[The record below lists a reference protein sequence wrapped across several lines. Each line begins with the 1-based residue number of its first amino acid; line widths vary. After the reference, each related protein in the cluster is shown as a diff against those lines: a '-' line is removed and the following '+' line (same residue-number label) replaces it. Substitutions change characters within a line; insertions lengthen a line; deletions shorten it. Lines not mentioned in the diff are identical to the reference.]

1 MENRIL
7 DLSFQT
13 FSVVIK
19 FYCIWYSV
27 HWCKVLKWETE
38 NFYAPCIMLSR
49 ASRHQ
54 VRLLLQKIVPQAK
67 SHNTLK
73 GQFFV
78 GCHFVLRRSSPALA
92 QSWESLP
99 RPRSACNEKKTSA
112 FLAQCQRPHGKVPNL
127 IFKHSEFGRHSCVI
141 ILSILWADHSTWKAK
156 RSHEWAQSR
165 RGTWFKLELLF
176 HSMIMIDMQSHQ
188 TTFQG
193 VCVVCVVY
201 SPIHMNC
208 DTIKLSSE
216 PHHTQHCP
224 RSRYPP
230 Q

>member
-1 MENRIL
+1 METRIL

-19 FYCIWYSV
+19 FYCIWSSV

-49 ASRHQ
+49 ASRYQ
-54 VRLLLQKIVPQAK
+54 VRLLLQKIVPPAK
-67 SHNTLK
+67 LHNTLK

-165 RGTWFKLELLF
+165 RGTWFKLDLLF

-188 TTFQG
+188 TETLSNIWP
-193 VCVVCVVY
+193 
-201 SPIHMNC
+201 SPFLIHNM
-208 DTIKLSSE
+208 I
-216 PHHTQHCP
+216 
-224 RSRYPP
+224 
-230 Q
+230 